1 MAAGLSGCLN
11 LAPAYRQPPPPLPSS
26 FADRATDDASS
37 PTARSADQG
46 YDLGWNDFIGDP
58 RLRGLVAQALRN
70 NRDLRVSTLN
80 IEKARALYRIQDA
93 QRLPTVD
100 AVASA
105 TRTRASG
112 FTTTDYG
119 VSASV
124 PGYEVD
130 LFGRVR
136 NLSDSALSTYFASRE
151 NRRSAQVLLVADVV
165 TAWLTL
171 AADQQRLTLSLQ
183 TYDSQRSTLDLT
195 QKIRD
200 LGGSTGLVVAQV
212 RSTVEAA
219 RVQIAAYRTQIDLDR
234 NALELLLGSPLADI
248 DDPNAT
254 IPVDAGVL
262 LDVPSALPSSVLVR
276 RPDVQS
282 SERRLQATYADIGAA
297 RAAYFPRITLTTSV
311 GTASSAL
318 NGLFRSGNGSWS
330 FGPSITLPIFDAG
343 VNAANLANAVADRD
357 IAVATYEKTLQSA
370 FREVADVL
378 AARRTLGERTAG
390 QLAYVDALATSLTL
404 SDAVFR
410 QGSSNYLTVLTAQ
423 QTLYGAQQ
431 GLISLRLEEQTSRVA
446 LYKAFGGGWKDREE
460 SK

>member
-1 MAAGLSGCLN
+1 VS
-11 LAPAYRQPPPPLPSS
+11 
-26 FADRATDDASS
+26 
-37 PTARSADQG
+37 
-46 YDLGWNDFIGDP
+46 
-58 RLRGLVAQALRN
+58 QALIQ
-70 NRDLRVSTLN
+70 NRDLRIAVLN

-93 QRLPTVD
+93 QSLPTVD

-105 TRTRASG
+105 TRTKTSG

-124 PGYEVD
+124 TGYEVD
-130 LFGRVR
+130 FFGRVR
-136 NLSDSALSTYFASRE
+136 NLSDSARSSFFASQE

-171 AADQQRLTLSLQ
+171 AADQQRLALSLQ

-200 LGGSTGLVVAQV
+200 LGGSSGLVVAQV
-212 RSTVEAA
+212 RSTVEAV
-219 RVQIAAYRTQIDLDR
+219 RVQIAAYRTQILLDR
-234 NALELLLGSPLADI
+234 NALELLIGGPLAPA
-248 DDPNAT
+248 DDPDGI
-254 IPVDAGVL
+254 IPVDAGAL
-262 LDVPSALPSSVLVR
+262 LDVPPALPSFVLAR

-282 SERRLQATYADIGAA
+282 SERSLQATFTNIGAA

-311 GTASSAL
+311 GTATSAL
-318 NGLFRSGNGSWS
+318 NGLFRGSNGAWS

-343 VNAANLANAVADRD
+343 LNAANLANAVADRE
-357 IAVATYEKTLQSA
+357 IAIASYEKTLQSA
-370 FREVADVL
+370 FREVADLL
-378 AARRTLGERTAG
+378 AARRTLDERTSG
-390 QLAYVDALATSLTL
+390 QLAYVDALATSLAL

-423 QTLYGAQQ
+423 QSLYGAQQ

-446 LYKAFGGGWKDREE
+446 LYKAFGGGWKDGEE
-460 SK
+460 SR